1 MLNEICTKI
10 LKSFLKLWVG
20 LSGKFYFAAFVL
32 GGGSGVWAWR
42 YFGSGWGGRLGG
54 GGLAP
59 VGAGRVMGL
68 IVRLGPVC
76 RVGLSQRASGVG
88 IFPGA
93 VV

>member
-1 MLNEICTKI
+1 MGRTVWEILFCCFRFGGWFGC
-10 LKSFLKLWVG
+10 LGMALFWLGLGWSF
-20 LSGKFYFAAFVL
+20 
-32 GGGSGVWAWR
+32 
-42 YFGSGWGGRLGG
+42 G

-76 RVGLSQRASGVG
+76 RVGLAQRASGVG